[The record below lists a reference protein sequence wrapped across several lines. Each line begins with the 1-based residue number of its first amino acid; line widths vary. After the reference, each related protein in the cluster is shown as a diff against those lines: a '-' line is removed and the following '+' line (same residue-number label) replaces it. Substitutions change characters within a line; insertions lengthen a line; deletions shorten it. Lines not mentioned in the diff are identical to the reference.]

1 MQPSKHATY
10 CHEVHMATPD
20 QEEQATGQPSP
31 PQDRNEPAIDSQSQN
46 DGADVGANPSTAT
59 DQSQSQSDAPA
70 PVDAE
75 KSAYVP
81 DYEPQHKPATQRN
94 LQPTQ
99 GHDADIDTQG
109 G

>member
-1 MQPSKHATY
+1 MS
-10 CHEVHMATPD
+10 TPE
-20 QEEQATGQPSP
+20 QKEQATGQAPV
-31 PQDRNEPAIDSQSQN
+31 QDRNDPSIDTQSQN
-46 DGADVGANPSTAT
+46 DGADVGGSPDTTT

>member
-1 MQPSKHATY
+1 MS
-10 CHEVHMATPD
+10 TPE
-20 QEEQATGQPSP
+20 QKEQATGQTAA
-31 PQDRNEPAIDSQSQN
+31 QDRNDPSIDTQSQN
-46 DGADVGANPSTAT
+46 DGARVGGNPDTTT